1 MPRIAMVVFS
11 YYPADTR
18 PRREAEALIKEGIPV
33 DVICLRKDFET
44 KKEIVNN
51 VRVYRLPLKR
61 SRGGKLRYLWE
72 YNCFIIMSFFALSFL
87 FIREQYKIIHVHN
100 MPDILVFS
108 SLIPSLC
115 GSKIIL
121 DLHDPMPELFMAKY
135 NIKKKNLFIR
145 ILCLQEKYSIR
156 FADIVITPNIAFR
169 NLFVSRGCPK
179 SKIHIVMNSAQES
192 IFHKYG
198 TDINLN
204 FRNNSKFIIISHG
217 TITERNGIEVAL
229 EAIALLRDKIP
240 NIVFH
245 VYGEGDFVNQFKNLV
260 IKLGLKDIV
269 YYYGHVSQEEI
280 ALVIQSSH
288 IGLIPNK
295 HSIHWELCFPTR
307 IFEYLSLER
316 PVIAPRTKG
325 IKDYFD
331 NESLFFFESGN
342 AESLARAIF
351 DVYSNPKRV
360 AYILSRGITINKKY
374 RWELQRQHLIK
385 LVTRLLGLETRQNK
399 KV

>member
-1 MPRIAMVVFS
+1 MVVFS

-18 PRREAEALIKEGIPV
+18 PRREAEALIKEGISV
-33 DVICLRKDFET
+33 DMICLRKDFEL

-61 SRGGKLRYLWE
+61 RRGGKLRYLWE
-72 YNCFIIMSFFALSFL
+72 YGCFIMMSFFALSFL
-87 FIREQYKIIHVHN
+87 FMREQYKVIHVHN

-108 SLIPSLC
+108 SLIPRLC

-121 DLHDPMPELFMAKY
+121 DLHDPVPELFMAKY
-135 NIKKKNLFIR
+135 NIKNKNWFIC
-145 ILCLQEKYSIR
+145 ILRLQEKYSIR
-156 FADIVITPNIAFR
+156 FADIVLTPNIAFR

-204 FRNNSKFIIISHG
+204 FRNNSKFIIIYHG
-217 TITERNGIEVAL
+217 TITERNGIGVAL
-229 EAIALLRDKIP
+229 EAIALLCDKIP

-245 VYGEGDFVNQFKNLV
+245 VYGEGDFVNQFRNLV
-260 IKLGLKDIV
+260 IKLGLENIV
-269 YYYGHVSQEEI
+269 YYDGHVTQEKV
-280 ALVIQSSH
+280 ALAIQSSH

-295 HSIHWELCFPTR
+295 HSIHWELCVPTR

-316 PVIAPRTKG
+316 PVIVPCTKG

-331 NESLFFFESGN
+331 NESMCFFESGN
-342 AESLARAIF
+342 VESLARAIF
-351 DVYSNPKRV
+351 EVYSNPKRV
-360 AYILSRGITINKKY
+360 AYILSRGIATNKKY
-374 RWELQRQHLIK
+374 RWELQRQHLLK
-385 LVTRLLGLETRQNK
+385 LVTTLLGLETRQNIK
-399 KV
+399 I